1 MEIPTGR
8 LTYLLCPPCHYSNS
22 KVDCIGNGSVEISG
36 TNNSLEHS
44 ISEVARANFVD
55 TCCRLM
61 S

>member
-1 MEIPTGR
+1 
-8 LTYLLCPPCHYSNS
+8 
-22 KVDCIGNGSVEISG
+22 VDCIGNGSVEISG